1 MKKFKKGLTL
11 RYSKGF
17 TLIELLVVVAIIGV
31 LTSIVL
37 VSLTNSKNKGADAAV
52 KSNLNTIRG
61 MSELFYANNGNS
73 FLPTGGIPLAITT
86 PCPTYLLAGTNM
98 LQKDKIIADA
108 IAEALKRG
116 TGSACYNSSLNWAV
130 AVTLR
135 SSDGATSGSSNT
147 LPDSWCVDSGGA
159 SKSYAWASG
168 ETIVNSI
175 NVTFCK

>member
-1 MKKFKKGLTL
+1 MNKFKKG
-11 RYSKGF
+11 F
-17 TLIELLVVVAIIGV
+17 TLLELLVVVAIIGL

-37 VSLTNSKNKGADAAV
+37 VSLSNSKNKGADAGV

-116 TGSACYNSSLNWAV
+116 TGNACYNSSLNWAV

-135 SSDGATSGSSNT
+135 SSDGTTSGSSNT

-175 NVTFCK
+175 NGTFCK